1 MYAGLRR
8 WYESE
13 PKCRSPSDR
22 LAGTAFDR
30 RFVGVPPKE
39 TEHVAGPGTGLMGSG
54 LGLGM
59 TMTMTT
65 EVGSRNQPLVE
76 YSQC

>member
-1 MYAGLRR
+1 MPDCVDGT
-8 WYESE
+8 
-13 PKCRSPSDR
+13 SPSQSVDHPSVR

-65 EVGSRNQPLVE
+65 EVGSRSRPLVE
-76 YSQC
+76 YNQC